1 MNTTATETAI
11 YWGAFNP
18 PTLAHIQVV
27 QEVLKTTDITHV
39 IISPSGEREDKDF
52 WIEHADRR
60 KLIEKYVE
68 ILKKLWLS
76 VSLDTYFFDTNDSWV
91 TTTKAEQEYFEDR
104 LWMSP
109 YFVFGSDTAENMSW
123 WSNNENR
130 FIEEKLKKIFIQRPW
145 YSFDFEAN
153 GFREYILLDIPE
165 MLDVS
170 SSLAREMIHNTT
182 HVRLDQYY
190 LSYKSRNLK
199 NLGMSRKKMNRASSL
214 SPRRKHIS
222 KYICTYRAIST
233 TYERSGYWM
242 CCMTYWSRIHSWRR
256 YNKRNLRRNLIHSS
270 ASRIPLSMTKI
281 CMNHNWANTRLLCSS
296 HLRTVRTTTRRIWS
310 LTYSTWNEK

>member
-145 YSFDFEAN
+145 YSFDLE
-153 GFREYILLDIPE
+153 RWYKI
-165 MLDVS
+165 
-170 SSLAREMIHNTT
+170 SL
-182 HVRLDQYY
+182 
-190 LSYKSRNLK
+190 
-199 NLGMSRKKMNRASSL
+199 
-214 SPRRKHIS
+214 
-222 KYICTYRAIST
+222 
-233 TYERSGYWM
+233 W
-242 CCMTYWSRIHSWRR
+242 
-256 YNKRNLRRNLIHSS
+256 
-270 ASRIPLSMTKI
+270 
-281 CMNHNWANTRLLCSS
+281 
-296 HLRTVRTTTRRIWS
+296 
-310 LTYSTWNEK
+310 